1 MPKSEDLGRL
11 WGVDPAARP
20 GRDGVIDLT
29 PAGDPSSQVTAPFD
43 PTRPFDPVARARE
56 EPVDPWSARSGT
68 LGQSRGG
75 GATVSYPPPP
85 VAAVPPARKS
95 RGPGGCVLGLL
106 AFLIIV
112 AVGGLFAWGVAKPM
126 VSDRVRDELDHGLA
140 TQVAGIE
147 APSLGTAGT
156 VTLTEEEINRE
167 IGRYAGSYD
176 PVKNVQVRI
185 TPDEL
190 RVGFDL
196 YGVTS
201 TYRGGVAVENGRIVV
216 VDPELS
222 GPAAQFLSAQDVAGI
237 LETQFAS
244 LMERSN
250 VQPTAV
256 RLRDGEI
263 TVTTKRA

>member
-1 MPKSEDLGRL
+1 M
-11 WGVDPAARP
+11 WGVDPESRP

-29 PAGDPSSQVTAPFD
+29 PADDPSSQVTAPID
-43 PTRPFDPVARARE
+43 PIARE
-56 EPVDPWSARSGT
+56 RATPADSWSARDRTSG
-68 LGQSRGG
+68 QARGA
-75 GATVSYPPPP
+75 GATVSYPPPATSATP
-85 VAAVPPARKS
+85 RARKS

-106 AFLIIV
+106 AFLIIA

-140 TQVAGIE
+140 TQVAAID
-147 APSLGTAGT
+147 APSLQLAGT
-156 VTLTEEEINRE
+156 QRLTEDQINQELR
-167 IGRYAGSYD
+167 RFDGSFD
-176 PVKNVQVRI
+176 PVNNVQVRI
-185 TPDEL
+185 TPDDL
-190 RVGFDL
+190 RVTFDL

-237 LETQFAS
+237 LEVQFAS

-250 VQPTAV
+250 AQPTAV

-263 TVTTKRA
+263 TVTTKQV